1 MFEGG
6 ESEISSSRRFCG
18 YSMANPLKSLT
29 GLRDYKFAHLM
40 YLELFPNG
48 GGKVLHA
55 WQEDLD
61 NLSEK
66 EAEIF
71 AQEFIKESFIEVN
84 QLAVYCCAVVHNAGS
99 GLPDFLEY
107 LGDEHPN
114 LPVKH
119 GVIGHPRELETTT
132 MSNYREKVR
141 DHFGGGT
148 FRYGHLD
155 NLSLVG
161 TASEEAGGFFPDI
174 LDMLDEI
181 PILSLV
187 SELIFLDVCFHF
199 CLLLQTMPWGPES
212 ILHDK
217 LDRNRSNDGPI
228 LWIRPGEQSIPT
240 AELGKS
246 PLKRRR
252 NNAAINEL
260 QNLKY
265 LPRSN
270 GEREVVIEDRTP
282 AHADHVG
289 FGFDR
294 ITTAAVGVL
303 KGVRCGDS
311 HSFNRILKDTVIF
324 SAQSFQYLT
333 EKLQL
338 DLHEPPMSQV
348 RVRCS

>member
-187 SELIFLDVCFHF
+187 TELIFLDVCFHF
-199 CLLLQTMPWGPES
+199 VYYCRRCRGAPKAFSTTSWTGTEVTTVRYSGYDQGSRAFPRRSWG
-212 ILHDK
+212 
-217 LDRNRSNDGPI
+217 
-228 LWIRPGEQSIPT
+228 
-240 AELGKS
+240 
-246 PLKRRR
+246 
-252 NNAAINEL
+252 
-260 QNLKY
+260 NL
-265 LPRSN
+265 R
-270 GEREVVIEDRTP
+270 
-282 AHADHVG
+282 
-289 FGFDR
+289 
-294 ITTAAVGVL
+294 
-303 KGVRCGDS
+303 
-311 HSFNRILKDTVIF
+311 
-324 SAQSFQYLT
+324 
-333 EKLQL
+333 
-338 DLHEPPMSQV
+338 
-348 RVRCS
+348 